1 MREDIM
7 GNMLDELDE
16 EIREEGRDTNVI
28 AKQIK
33 VEKDI
38 SVQAM
43 IWILYLAGIGLIA
56 YGVMNKI
63 YYLIPVGVIIPILV
77 FSSLKKQESYFS
89 QLEQRIQQG
98 ASQIDN
104 YLEQRVIVLQ
114 NTARLV
120 EKAVD
125 LDKSVFSEIAKLRTG
140 AGIKETER
148 NDIQQKLDSAYTGLN
163 LAVENYPDL
172 KSHMELR
179 DAMQQNLYLQREIT
193 AAREVYNDSI
203 GVWNREIFEWP
214 FKKYIAAQKGYTTR
228 IPFIA
233 SKEIKQKAKE
243 VFF

>member
-1 MREDIM
+1 MS
-7 GNMLDELDE
+7 NMLNELDE

-33 VEKDI
+33 VEKDPSLQI
-38 SVQAM
+38 LICV
-43 IWILYLAGIGLIA
+43 LYLLGLGLIIGGA
-56 YGVMNKI
+56 ISKI
-63 YYLIPVGVIIPILV
+63 YYIIPIGVIILGIV
-77 FSSLKKQESYFS
+77 YSNLKKQESYFN
-89 QLEQRIQQG
+89 QLEQRIQQS

-114 NTARLV
+114 NTAKLV

-125 LDKSVFSEIAKLRTG
+125 LDKSIFSEVAKLRTG
-140 AGIKETER
+140 GNIKESER
-148 NDIQQKLDSAYTGLN
+148 NEIQGKLEKAYSGLSI
-163 LAVENYPDL
+163 AVENYPDL

-203 GVWNREIFEWP
+203 GIWNREIFEWP
-214 FKKYIAAQKGYTTR
+214 FKKYIAAKKEYTTR

>member
-1 MREDIM
+1 MS
-7 GNMLDELDE
+7 NMLNELEE

-33 VEKDI
+33 VEKDPSLQI
-38 SVQAM
+38 LICV
-43 IWILYLAGIGLIA
+43 LYLLGLGLIIGGA
-56 YGVMNKI
+56 ISKI
-63 YYLIPVGVIIPILV
+63 YYIIPIGVIILGIV
-77 FSSLKKQESYFS
+77 YSNLKKQESYFN
-89 QLEQRIQQG
+89 QLEQRIQQS

-114 NTARLV
+114 NTAKLV

-125 LDKSVFSEIAKLRTG
+125 LDKSIFSEVAKLRTG
-140 AGIKETER
+140 GNIKESER
-148 NDIQQKLDSAYTGLN
+148 NEIQGKLEKAYSGLSI
-163 LAVENYPDL
+163 AVENYPDL

-203 GVWNREIFEWP
+203 GIWNREIFEWP
-214 FKKYIAAQKGYTTR
+214 FKKYIAAKKEYTTR

>member
-1 MREDIM
+1 
-7 GNMLDELDE
+7 MLNELDE

-33 VEKDI
+33 VEKDPSLQI
-38 SVQAM
+38 LICV
-43 IWILYLAGIGLIA
+43 LYLLGLGLIIGGA
-56 YGVMNKI
+56 ISKI
-63 YYLIPVGVIIPILV
+63 YYIIPIGVIILGIV
-77 FSSLKKQESYFS
+77 YSNLKKQESYFN
-89 QLEQRIQQG
+89 QLEQRIQQS

-114 NTARLV
+114 NTAKLV

-125 LDKSVFSEIAKLRTG
+125 LDKSIFSEVAKLRTG
-140 AGIKETER
+140 GNIKESER
-148 NDIQQKLDSAYTGLN
+148 NEIQGKLEKAYSGLSI
-163 LAVENYPDL
+163 AVENYPDL

-203 GVWNREIFEWP
+203 GIWNREIFEWP
-214 FKKYIAAQKGYTTR
+214 FKKYIAAKKEYTTR

>member
-1 MREDIM
+1 MS
-7 GNMLDELDE
+7 NMLNELDE

-33 VEKDI
+33 VEKDPSLQI
-38 SVQAM
+38 LICV
-43 IWILYLAGIGLIA
+43 LYLLGLGLIIEGA
-56 YGVMNKI
+56 ISKI
-63 YYLIPVGVIIPILV
+63 YYIIPIGVIILGIV
-77 FSSLKKQESYFS
+77 YSNLKKQESYFN
-89 QLEQRIQQG
+89 QLEQRIQQS

-114 NTARLV
+114 NTAKLV

-125 LDKSVFSEIAKLRTG
+125 LDKSIFSEVAKLRTG
-140 AGIKETER
+140 GNIKESER
-148 NDIQQKLDSAYTGLN
+148 NEIQGKLEKAYSGLSI
-163 LAVENYPDL
+163 AVENYPDL

-203 GVWNREIFEWP
+203 GIWNREIFEWP
-214 FKKYIAAQKGYTTR
+214 FKKYIAAKKEYTTR

>member
-1 MREDIM
+1 MS
-7 GNMLDELDE
+7 NMLNELDE

-33 VEKDI
+33 VEKDPSI
-38 SVQAM
+38 QILICV
-43 IWILYLAGIGLIA
+43 LYLLGLGLIIGGA
-56 YGVMNKI
+56 ISKI
-63 YYLIPVGVIIPILV
+63 YYIIPIGVIILGIV
-77 FSSLKKQESYFS
+77 YSNLKKQESYFN
-89 QLEQRIQQG
+89 QLEQRIQQS

-114 NTARLV
+114 NTAKLV

-125 LDKSVFSEIAKLRTG
+125 LDKSIFSEVAKLRTG
-140 AGIKETER
+140 GNIKESER
-148 NDIQQKLDSAYTGLN
+148 NEIQGKLEKAYSGLSI
-163 LAVENYPDL
+163 AVENYPDL

-203 GVWNREIFEWP
+203 GIWNREIFEWP
-214 FKKYIAAQKGYTTR
+214 FKKYIAAKKEYTTR

>member
-1 MREDIM
+1 M
-7 GNMLDELDE
+7 GNMLDELDG
-16 EIREEGRDTNVI
+16 EIREEGRNINVI
-28 AKQIK
+28 AKQLK

-38 SVQAM
+38 SIQIL
-43 IWILYLAGIGLIA
+43 IWVLYLLGLGLIA
-56 YGVMNKI
+56 LGIVSKI
-63 YYLIPVGVIIPILV
+63 YYIIPVGIVILAFV
-77 FSSLKKQESYFS
+77 YSSLKKNESYFS
-89 QLEQRIQQG
+89 QLEQRIQQS

-114 NTARLV
+114 NTAKLV
-120 EKAVD
+120 EKAID
-125 LDKSVFSEIAKLRTG
+125 LDKTVFNEIAKLRTG
-140 AGIKETER
+140 NIKENER
-148 NDIQQKLDSAYTGLN
+148 NDIQSKIDSAYRGLN
-163 LAVENYPDL
+163 IAVENYPDL

-214 FKKYIAAQKGYTTR
+214 FKKYVAAQKGYTTR

-233 SKEIKQKAKE
+233 SKEIKEKAKE